1 MVEAGTALLIFSGI
15 VAVSLPLWALID
27 LLQWTDSQWKR
38 AQHDKLLW
46 ALIILLTWL
55 PGTLAYALSVRPR
68 LAHPQRR
75 RPMNAGWYPD
85 PRRRGRHRYFDGQSW
100 TQYIVE
106 SR

>member
-15 VAVSLPLWALID
+15 VAVSLP
-27 LLQWTDSQWKR
+27 
-38 AQHDKLLW
+38 LW

-85 PRRRGRHRYFDGQSW
+85 PRRRGRDRYFDGQSW